1 MDAVKGGTFADL
13 FKGGSDS
20 RRKPPKVVTLPL
32 DGWSDSERDKPSA
45 PLPIGIRLPSPADDD
60 RARDEA
66 VKAVE
71 RLPAGAEQDDK
82 ILAFNN
88 ALIRERVAACAC
100 LAEDVTQGFFEMA
113 AQDVMRRLSP
123 SGLKRLWEEIEAL
136 QAGADVSLPELDV
149 EGLAHLT
156 AMLDRAVGF
165 EHMPREDAKRLKRLL
180 EHVRQEL
187 QEAEVRAE
195 RAGVPLLALGPTLPA
210 PPLPDDL
217 ANVLAAIERQKAPS
231 RPGTAS
237 K

>member
-1 MDAVKGGTFADL
+1 MAAARGGVFADIL
-13 FKGGSDS
+13 KSSGDT

-32 DGWSDSERDKPSA
+32 DGWSDAERDKPSA
-45 PLPIGIRLPSPADDD
+45 PMPIGIRLPSPADDD

-66 VKAVE
+66 VKAVG
-71 RLPAGAEQDDK
+71 RLPPGADEEDK

-88 ALIRERVAACAC
+88 ALIRERVAACTC

-113 AQDVMRRLSP
+113 ADEVMRRLSK

-165 EHMPREDAKRLKRLL
+165 DHMPREDAKRLRRLL

-187 QEAEVRAE
+187 QVGEERAE
-195 RAGVPLLALGPTLPA
+195 RAGVMVLESSERAPEPLR
-210 PPLPDDL
+210 DDL
-217 ANVLAAIERQKAPS
+217 GHVIAAMERRQAPG
-231 RPGTAS
+231 RLGAAL